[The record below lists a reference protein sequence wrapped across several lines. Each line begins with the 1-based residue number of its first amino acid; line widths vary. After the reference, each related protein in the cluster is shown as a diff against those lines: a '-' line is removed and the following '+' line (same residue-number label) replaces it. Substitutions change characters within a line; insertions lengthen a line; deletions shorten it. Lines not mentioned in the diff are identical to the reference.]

1 MKTIVL
7 TLVAGWAV
15 VTTGATA
22 WRDDL
27 WLGRGSFWTARVAVT
42 VENPTGVAWEG
53 KTVAVPLAQLPLKG
67 VRVEELRLVDGAGV
81 QLEYGVW
88 AAGAAKPLTEGPVPA
103 AGTFAIPVVCPAKGK
118 AAYQIYFGN
127 RGVGEG
133 LVRQDK
139 LG

>member
-22 WRDDL
+22 WWDDL
-27 WLGRGSFWTARVAVT
+27 WLGRASFWTARVAVT

-88 AAGAAKPLTEGPVPA
+88 AAGAAKPQTEEWLRV
-103 AGTFAIPVVCPAKGK
+103 
-118 AAYQIYFGN
+118 
-127 RGVGEG
+127 
-133 LVRQDK
+133 
-139 LG
+139 

>member
-42 VENPTGVAWEG
+42 VENPTGAAWEG
-53 KTVAVPLAQLPLKG
+53 KTVAVPLAQLPLKACAWRNCASWTAPACSWSTACG
-67 VRVEELRLVDGAGV
+67 RR
-81 QLEYGVW
+81 
-88 AAGAAKPLTEGPVPA
+88 GP
-103 AGTFAIPVVCPAKGK
+103 
-118 AAYQIYFGN
+118 
-127 RGVGEG
+127 
-133 LVRQDK
+133 
-139 LG
+139 

>member
-53 KTVAVPLAQLPLKG
+53 
-67 VRVEELRLVDGAGV
+67 
-81 QLEYGVW
+81 
-88 AAGAAKPLTEGPVPA
+88 
-103 AGTFAIPVVCPAKGK
+103 
-118 AAYQIYFGN
+118 
-127 RGVGEG
+127 
-133 LVRQDK
+133 
-139 LG
+139 

>member
-15 VTTGATA
+15 VTSGATA

-42 VENPTGVAWEG
+42 VENPTGAAWEG

-88 AAGAAKPLTEGPVPA
+88 AAGAAKPQKSRKGDPSRSWASPA
-103 AGTFAIPVVCPAKGK
+103 STSSRRAT
-118 AAYQIYFGN
+118 
-127 RGVGEG
+127 
-133 LVRQDK
+133 
-139 LG
+139 